1 MTAAA
6 ARRGSLAVLATATLA
21 AVVVGAQ
28 ALGATLK
35 PRAVTGGVTAV
46 HGGSGQLEGVVN
58 PEGFETSY
66 FFEYGLTNAFGS
78 STKPVAIGKEAKE
91 IKVGQTV
98 TGLVLGE
105 HYRIVATYVNPAS
118 GQTETVRGKEKTY
131 KGKSS
136 DRTRFEIEKGK
147 EAELTAVYGQTFE
160 FVGSLTGKG
169 NADVPV
175 SLQGTDYPYTGAFK
189 SLAGPVTTSST
200 GRFVFKVPHLSS
212 NTELRVLT
220 DGTRPV
226 YSPPVTVHVVPLIVL
241 HVRSGGKSGLYRLY
255 GTVAP
260 ARNGVP
266 IVIQELLPQK
276 VGSKR
281 SGPRPHEV
289 ARTVLK
295 RATSTVSRFSVIV
308 ALSGTYHY
316 QAFVQLPKGALT
328 SGASNHVEIRAPK
341 SSAKH
346 KHKK

>member
-1 MTAAA
+1 MRTAKP
-6 ARRGSLAVLATATLA
+6 ARLGTLA
-21 AVVVGAQ
+21 IA
-28 ALGATLK
+28 ALAALVTTASGSTLK
-35 PRAVTGGVTAV
+35 PRLATGGVTAV

-58 PEGFETSY
+58 PNGLETSY
-66 FFEYGLTNAFGS
+66 FFEYGLTTAFGS
-78 STKPVAIGKEAKE
+78 STKPVAVGKEAKE
-91 IKVGQTV
+91 IKVGQTI
-98 TGLVLGE
+98 TGLVVGE
-105 HYRIVATYVNPAS
+105 HYRIVATYVNPAN
-118 GQTETVRGKEKTY
+118 GQTETVHGKEKTY
-131 KGKSS
+131 KGKGS

-147 EAELTAVYGQTFE
+147 EAELTAVYEQTFE
-160 FVGSLTGKG
+160 FFGSLTGKG

-175 SLQGTDYPYTGAFK
+175 SLQGTAYPYTGAFRP
-189 SLAGPVTTSST
+189 LAGPITTSST
-200 GRFVFKVPHLSS
+200 GRFVFKVPHLTS

-295 RATSTVSRFSVIV
+295 RATSTLSRFSVIV
-308 ALSGTYHY
+308 SLSGTYHY
-316 QAFVQLPKGALT
+316 QAFVQLPKGALN

-341 SSAKH
+341 SSVKH